1 MHMIWYWLYDFVL
14 WVCQTFLNFFFVLN
28 KSGNVSF
35 FFFFSFPRYG
45 SLFRTNFVGRN
56 VVVSTD
62 PEINHFIF
70 QQEGTSFLISYTESF
85 NEIFG
90 QQSLLSYHGMLHKY
104 LRNLILQ
111 LVGPENLKGKLM
123 YEINEATR
131 RHLHSWARHGTVD
144 IKEVTSEVNH
154 LHSYWES

>member
-1 MHMIWYWLYDFVL
+1 M
-14 WVCQTFLNFFFVLN
+14 
-28 KSGNVSF
+28 
-35 FFFFSFPRYG
+35 
-45 SLFRTNFVGRN
+45 
-56 VVVSTD
+56 VSTD

-123 YEINEATR
+123 YEINEATH

-154 LHSYWES
+154 LHSYWERKFSINRLNLAGRLQNTL

>member
-1 MHMIWYWLYDFVL
+1 MCL
-14 WVCQTFLNFFFVLN
+14 
-28 KSGNVSF
+28 S
-35 FFFFSFPRYG
+35 FFSFFSSTRYG
-45 SLFRTNFVGRN
+45 SLFRTNFVGKN

-62 PEINHFIF
+62 PEVNHFIF

-85 NEIFG
+85 INIFG
-90 QQSLLSYHGMLHKY
+90 QQSMLSYHGMAHKY

-131 RHLHSWARHGTVD
+131 RHLHSWARHGTVY
-144 IKEVTSEVNH
+144 IKEVTSEVIIFILGRVNS
-154 LHSYWES
+154 LKIYFGGRLTKYSFCKKYY